1 MFHVEWHPSALNNLA
16 TICLNH
22 PDRWSDIDA
31 AENDADYRLRKD
43 PLHFSQPIA
52 EGLRRVISH
61 PLAIYFS
68 IEINRVSVDAVGWV
82 D

>member
-1 MFHVEWHPSALNNLA
+1 MCRVEWQPSALDELA
-16 TICLNH
+16 AICIEY

-31 AENDADYRLRKD
+31 AENDVDYKLRKN
-43 PLHFSQPIA
+43 PVHFSEPVA
-52 EGLRRVISH
+52 EGLRRILSN

-68 IEINRVSVDAVGWV
+68 IAGNSVTVEAVGWL

>member
-1 MFHVEWHPSALNNLA
+1 MFLVDWQPAATDDLA

-31 AENDADYRLRKD
+31 AENDIDYKLRKT
-43 PLHFSQPIA
+43 PFHFSEDVA
-52 EGLRRVISH
+52 EGLRRIISS

-68 IEINRVSVDAVGWV
+68 TTANHVNVEGVGWV